1 MARNS
6 LFSFALGKTL
16 LLCLV
21 VLPLIAPSRCAADDW
36 KYEETR
42 HDARDFVSG
51 GSVHVRMTVGDL
63 HIKRGDSSQIRL
75 EYTVKSRRESNVKKA
90 TVDFDVHGKDANI
103 EFHAPSSGNTN
114 FEVELEVPENTNL
127 DVHEKVGDLT
137 VENIEGDKDLSL
149 GVGDIRIATGQS
161 GYRFV
166 HASAGI
172 GDVSGAGYGN
182 TTGWLGKTLKYH
194 GDGKYEL
201 RAHVGVGDINLEGR

>member
-1 MARNS
+1 MRRS
-6 LFSFALGKTL
+6 RSRFPKTL
-16 LLCLV
+16 LFCICL
-21 VLPLIAPSRCAADDW
+21 LAFLSPSLSAADDW

-42 HDARDFVSG
+42 RDSRDFVSG
-51 GSVHVRMTVGDL
+51 GSVHVRMGVGDL
-63 HIKRGDSSQIRL
+63 HIKRGDSNQIRL
-75 EYTVKSRRESNVKKA
+75 EYTVKSRRESGVQKA
-90 TVDFDVHGKDANI
+90 RVDFDVHGKDASI
-103 EFHAPSSGNTN
+103 EFHAPSGGNTN
-114 FEVELEVPENTNL
+114 FEVELEVPENSNL

-149 GVGDIRIATGQS
+149 GVGDIRIANGHS

-172 GDVSGAGYGN
+172 GDVNSDGYGQ
-182 TTGWLGKTLKYH
+182 TRGWLGKTLRYQ